1 MAQPSLAEARH
12 GAILVLL
19 RGAAANPT
27 GPEQHTVAKD
37 RQEHYVGSMAILTHV
52 NAVDSEDNRS
62 MAKRRNVGSKASKG
76 KSAGT
81 TDAHE
86 RGKDFL
92 NPSEMDRLLEA
103 AKEGRHGT
111 RDNLLI

>member
-1 MAQPSLAEARH
+1 
-12 GAILVLL
+12 
-19 RGAAANPT
+19 
-27 GPEQHTVAKD
+27 
-37 RQEHYVGSMAILTHV
+37 
-52 NAVDSEDNRS
+52 

-81 TDAHE
+81 TDAHD

-103 AKEGRHGT
+103 AKQGRHGT
-111 RDNLLI
+111 RDHLLMLMMYRHGLRMSKAIFLRRDNVNLQQARMWVKRLKNGSRLSTP